1 VRRSLRAHS
10 SPRHSSTRIARIVRI
25 ARIAHSS
32 THAHASTHARTMASH
47 AKHALKAR
55 FSMMT
60 DVDLNTPEIAA
71 RAVVVKDQCAATT
84 PQLQRLLVHRSYLL
98 ALMAVMYSLQLADK
112 IWAVTGEFKTYDD
125 IKRCP
130 TLAEASFLTE
140 PLELNSYYTGWWEK
154 CGATEADKQYRLSG
168 EDTKATGSFC
178 FFSLGKGDSYVLTP
192 LTNVANTDV
201 SNLQEFT
208 DAGLDQVNTTTANDF
223 GIYIHTDPSTESW
236 YSNYTARAAEKVFE
250 KWSVAY
256 NADSTFKPVCTDL
269 DADTANSGATPVDLS
284 ALGGYNFG
292 YFNVAGEDYRIMCFT
307 ETQDDGSV
315 LNGWYYWP
323 KLDPYNDDDF
333 EDDSVFLYTS
343 PYISADSPGF
353 TATDQCGELPVLE
366 RACCTSKEVLVSTK
380 NTPQLIKVR
389 KGISLVSVIMNGLS
403 AICAIIAALN
413 WTNLR
418 LSRKMVVYA
427 WLTPFIMACVLGT
440 LPLAYM
446 AKISATQ
453 MYDDTLI
460 KTVDD
465 ADFDGIVKFFNILMP
480 NEASNLVD
488 TLQYFY
494 DESRDAGRQIAEVAS
509 QIEFRLKTMVT
520 TMLPLG
526 ITALTLPLSIE
537 KAAVSAK
544 EMFPS
549 AVWIGWITRIMPMVY
564 MPWAVA
570 VFCAVCQIFSGPYV
584 TAALMCLLLM
594 KIISFTH
601 NATVHTQS
609 YMTHEDYRLAR
620 KPSKSISAV
629 LALLS
634 VAALGLLIT
643 ALLTDKYLK
652 EIGIV
657 ALIGE
662 IDPSMFG
669 SATARLIFSILIAM
683 LAKSSNAIVMFNDI
697 FTGMVA
703 ASAGIEACKED
714 EHNALELKKML
725 MGDDT
730 APASSI

>member
-1 VRRSLRAHS
+1 MRLPARFRKPTFRKPTTLRL
-10 SPRHSSTRIARIVRI
+10 PEFARALV
-25 ARIAHSS
+25 
-32 THAHASTHARTMASH
+32 HAHAHSPTTARSMASH
-47 AKHALKAR
+47 AQNALKAR
-55 FSMMT
+55 FSMLT
-60 DVDLNTPEIAA
+60 DVDLKRPEVAV
-71 RAVVVKDQCAATT
+71 RADLVKNKCAAET

-112 IWAVTGEFKTYDD
+112 IWAITAEFKTFDD

-208 DAGLDQVNTTTANDF
+208 NNNLDQVNTTTVNDF
-223 GIYIHTDPSTESW
+223 GIYIHTDPSTASW
-236 YSNYTARAAEKVFE
+236 YSNYTARAAEKVFGV
-250 KWSVAY
+250 WSTEY
-256 NADSTFKPVCTDL
+256 NADSTWRPSCTSQ
-269 DADTANSGATPVDLS
+269 NIDLS
-284 ALGGYNFG
+284 DDSATAIAGGNQFG
-292 YFNVAGEDYRIMCFT
+292 YFTVAGDDYRIMCFS

-315 LNGWYYWP
+315 LDAWYYWP
-323 KLDPYNDDDF
+323 EPGTYNDADF

-353 TATDQCGELPVLE
+353 TAADQCGELPVLE

-389 KGISLVSVIMNGLS
+389 KGISLVGVIMNGLS
-403 AICAIIAALN
+403 AVCAIIAALN

-418 LSRKMVVYA
+418 LSRKMVVFA

-460 KTVDD
+460 KAVDD
-465 ADFDGIVKFFNILMP
+465 ADFDGIVKLFNILMP

-494 DESRDAGRQIAEVAS
+494 DESRDAGRRIAEVYS

-601 NATVHTQS
+601 NATAHTQA
-609 YMTHEDYRLAR
+609 YMTHEDYRQAR
-620 KPSKSISAV
+620 KPSKRISAV
-629 LALLS
+629 IALLS
-634 VAALGLLIT
+634 VAALGLLVT
-643 ALLTDKYLK
+643 ALFTDKYLK

-669 SATARLIFSILIAM
+669 SATARLIASIIIAM

-703 ASAGIEACKED
+703 ASAGISACKED

-725 MGDDT
+725 MGDDA